1 MDLCQITGLI
11 FNETNQL
18 WTWMNKDEHR
28 IVQKKTA
35 YPPEKQQYSMWYLK
49 VIFHDIPRIHLTFSP
64 LKKSPQISQVFRC
77 FFDGTSG
84 HNCANSPL
92 SCHPFNCEN
101 QRSPRQSG
109 KAAGFVPFI
118 GTSTGCPFRSMQTK
132 IQTLQVGPRNMVDD
146 LMGLHNRITTSLQIH
161 CEDILCEI
169 LGPCTTLDQQ
179 LKQALVV
186 TVVGGT
192 SEHASWRPLTSHSC
206 SCFCWGI
213 SDGLP

>member
-1 MDLCQITGLI
+1 MDHPTVA
-11 FNETNQL
+11 
-18 WTWMNKDEHR
+18 HR
-28 IVQKKTA
+28 IIPSSHHI
-35 YPPEKQQYSMWYLK
+35 YPYMAKPRGNQDLDSISMWYLK
-49 VIFHDIPRIHLTFSP
+49 VIFQEYPRIYLTLSP
-64 LKKSPQISQVFRC
+64 LKKLLRFPR
-77 FFDGTSG
+77 FFDVYVGTSG

-92 SCHPFNCEN
+92 SCCHPFNCEN
-101 QRSPRQSG
+101 QRSPRQSR

-118 GTSTGCPFRSMQTK
+118 GTSSGCPFRSMQTK
-132 IQTLQVGPRNMVDD
+132 IQTLQVGPRNMVGDW
-146 LMGLHNRITTSLQIH
+146 MGLHNRITTSLQIN

-192 SEHASWRPLTSHSC
+192 SEHTSWRPLTSHSC

-213 SDGLP
+213 SDSLP